1 MAGLLRNK
9 PHDEDLY
16 KFQYMKELRLQIKI
30 NALNLEANKLYLR
43 NGISPTQ
50 PSDTRT
56 SAQKLADYEMLKQ
69 DVRSKLKE
77 ICDGMESEK
86 ICQIIKQA
94 ELVWLSQ
101 HIIEIIKELKPKF
114 KYGILAD
121 IFIVYLRA
129 LITKED
135 LNKGVGVGGGGIP
148 LVMPLDEIKQQYI
161 DLHTNV
167 ATIINILQQRH
178 HYDITVDPNNNV
190 DHYYVVKFDITKDL
204 QLIKGLY
211 VSQDQCDHI
220 ALLPIEEQ
228 TKIYE
233 MITTALKDSPKTI
246 DVENWWDEYVLAAT
260 FTNNNGTMFL
270 VDQLLKNVEELIQLF
285 TPLIDNIPTLEQIK
299 NNLDQLQPTPLPSSF
314 IPTGGDALVIPTDG
328 DAVAGGEPQ
337 TVAIPEL
344 QPTPLSLGGDQELEE
359 GDIYE
364 PKPIPEAITFN
375 DHIWVGFTHK
385 MQNIYKKY
393 NRTFH
398 IPNDALFNIGYVL
411 HWIGDTTLILPKITL
426 SDIDNI
432 KGRLPEPDDVN
443 SLDQLIGDN
452 QTTLEVIDGNIES
465 MFEPIHDF
473 IQLHS
478 DNIGSRNIF
487 ISPISL
493 FLHENPPIPQT
504 GPEELHPDLE
514 EQPSSSPMKDK
525 SSFALFSEEDRYKEC
540 VTSWNSYKESLNRI
554 VTTMANV
561 PISTLGDDNL
571 TSVLTTNLKKIHLIL
586 SLTPISLAVY
596 KNKVVH
602 KQFVWDSIGELLNKK
617 YTIAEA
623 NTKPR
628 HFSLTNLYNKCIKQ
642 IRKTRF
648 NKRLP
653 IHDEIVYDIQEVVDL
668 DEPIIQ
674 NIRHNKFF
682 QTGDASEQDLGPST
696 TNTPIQSDVESD
708 AESEA
713 EYESELLPLLPPYPE
728 PQPKPQPYEPPSDI
742 PIEPTQPTP
751 PSPEPNLPIGPPV
764 AGRAATLY
772 SVDFRIQRCE
782 TNHRMILESF
792 RKSFLSSTQ
801 APSTNERAN
810 KQSSFTKAYV
820 LDAVK
825 KTLAT
830 IQIAFPK
837 LKISNFGLNPNRMLD
852 ETRSD
857 YSLKEM
863 LLHMNKFMEPVIQ
876 HYSTSTQPIYK
887 LTYGKVVDVRTKK
900 PLGAGLPLAIPT
912 KTTTEEEIHKY
923 EVLKGEV
930 LAGNNNIKLIREL
943 KKQIKKMITLN
954 LLDLDSANSVIEDLE
969 SLGF

>member
-1 MAGLLRNK
+1 
-9 PHDEDLY
+9 
-16 KFQYMKELRLQIKI
+16 MKELRLQIKI

-478 DNIGSRNIF
+478 DNMGSRNIF
-487 ISPISL
+487 IRPTSL
-493 FLHENPPIPQT
+493 VFPTGGDALAGSEPQT

-561 PISTLGDDNL
+561 PISTLGDNRL
-571 TSVLTTNLKKIHLIL
+571 TSVLTTNLQKIHLIL

-648 NKRLP
+648 NERLP